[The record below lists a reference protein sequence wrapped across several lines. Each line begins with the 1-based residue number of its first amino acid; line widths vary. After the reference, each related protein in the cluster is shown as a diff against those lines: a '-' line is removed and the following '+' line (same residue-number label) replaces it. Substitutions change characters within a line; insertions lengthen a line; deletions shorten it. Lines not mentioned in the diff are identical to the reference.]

1 MLAKLNPVQLA
12 TALVINFSYNL
23 LKDLLSVLRINNGLL
38 FLIEMCDSKVTPD
51 SKFYFITKVN
61 LVENVSFFG

>member
-23 LKDLLSVLRINNGLL
+23 LKDLLSMINNGLL